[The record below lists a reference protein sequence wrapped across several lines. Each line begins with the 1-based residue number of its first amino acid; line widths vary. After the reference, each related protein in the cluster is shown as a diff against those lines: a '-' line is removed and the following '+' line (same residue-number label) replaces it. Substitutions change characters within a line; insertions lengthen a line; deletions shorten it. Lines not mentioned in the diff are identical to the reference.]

1 MWKELKPSTYRS
13 YLGAPDWCGSTVLC
27 RQWRSS
33 LPYTRSCRAG
43 WRASPEH
50 RQAHVG
56 NSFKGRSDQLS
67 CKRCRKQQS
76 ESWLHNIK
84 GCSHRIH
91 STLLPAANTAPRSAR
106 WDVHLGIAMLKLV
119 KELMMMISALCN
131 WLYNQQLLTLLW
143 VCLVSLSKTKRN
155 SYNTDK
161 SWFTPT
167 TTNQGWQLCT
177 TGSHHNVQPQCRTF
191 LTQYMP
197 RLGLYLSS
205 TTLSGM
211 PTHR

>member
-1 MWKELKPSTYRS
+1 MLQTDAVVPFCADNGE
-13 YLGAPDWCGSTVLC
+13 ALC
-27 RQWRSS
+27 H
-33 LPYTRSCRAG
+33 THAAAG
-43 WRASPEH
+43 L
-50 RQAHVG
+50 VG
-56 NSFKGRSDQLS
+56 GHLLNTGKLTLETFKGRSDQLS
-67 CKRCRKQQS
+67 RKRCRKQQS

-119 KELMMMISALCN
+119 KELMMMMISALCN
-131 WLYNQQLLTLLW
+131 WLYNQLLTLLW

-177 TGSHHNVQPQCRTF
+177 TGSHHDVQPQCRTF